1 MNHQIQ
7 HAEGAVVNPKKI
19 AATNGLI
26 WAAIN
31 IVIFLLTYYSM
42 PQLMG
47 SMTYGIVVFLI
58 SIGLG
63 VYFVLDL
70 RKKIGGYWSFREA
83 LGNIFFLFL
92 VQYLVYY
99 LFSLGFPYLE
109 PGYADMMRDIRLNSA
124 TEMAEMFGGDNQDQI
139 DAMIE
144 QVEVALELEMNPTF
158 AHILQTIAIS
168 IIMYFIG
175 ALIFAAIFKR
185 ERPVFAPATPENDVK
200 NPDNEA

>member
-1 MNHQIQ
+1 
-7 HAEGAVVNPKKI
+7 
-19 AATNGLI
+19 
-26 WAAIN
+26 
-31 IVIFLLTYYSM
+31 
-42 PQLMG
+42 
-47 SMTYGIVVFLI
+47 
-58 SIGLG
+58 
-63 VYFVLDL
+63 
-70 RKKIGGYWSFREA
+70 
-83 LGNIFFLFL
+83 
-92 VQYLVYY
+92 
-99 LFSLGFPYLE
+99 
-109 PGYADMMRDIRLNSA
+109 MMRDVPLNSA

-185 ERPVFAPATPENDVK
+185 ERPVFVPATPENDVK